1 MLLLIQFMSGDNHYK
16 KNNIQTSFSLN
27 MSLLGEPTPTLVNCR
42 HWPNDTI
49 AMTYGLDILR
59 QEACNA
65 LD

>member
-1 MLLLIQFMSGDNHYK
+1 MSGDNHYK
-16 KNNIQTSFSLN
+16 KNNIQNSFSLN
-27 MSLLGEPTPTLVNCR
+27 MSLGGEPTSTLANCR

-49 AMTYGLDILR
+49 AMTYDLDILR